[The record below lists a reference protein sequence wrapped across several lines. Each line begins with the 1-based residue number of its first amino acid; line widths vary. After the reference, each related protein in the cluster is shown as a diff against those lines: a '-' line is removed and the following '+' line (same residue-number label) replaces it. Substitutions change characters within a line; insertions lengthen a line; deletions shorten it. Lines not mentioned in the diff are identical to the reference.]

1 MRDKNHLIKTVI
13 VREDSN
19 YNWKIIAKRG
29 NRLIEETEPQSN
41 FTKVLKEARFNHCL
55 FDDEPTEPQIER
67 FDDSNFIEKSLTKV
81 GEWCEKSFDK
91 ALKVVTR

>member
-29 NRLIEETEPQSN
+29 NRLIEETKPQSN

-55 FDDEPTEPQIER
+55 FDDEPNEPQIER
-67 FDDSNFIEKSLTKV
+67 FDDSNFVEKRLTRL
-81 GEWCEKSFDK
+81 GEWYEKTFDK
-91 ALKVVTR
+91 MLKKVTF